1 MLNGGTG
8 ICRRLTTHRSHTRR
22 REETLRSCESA
33 YRTDPYGTFH
43 AVHPWDFSLTES
55 VQSGTGQL
63 WGTCLF
69 VLSALTYLWLLG
81 IITDSALG
89 KYATEKALD
98 DSDSDTINALPVTQW
113 HRNVDIP
120 ILRAHN
126 EGKFQFTRLCA

>member
-1 MLNGGTG
+1 MQCIHG
-8 ICRRLTTHRSHTRR
+8 ISRSQN
-22 REETLRSCESA
+22 LSSPA
-33 YRTDPYGTFH
+33 LVSYGVL
-43 AVHPWDFSLTES
+43 ACSS
-55 VQSGTGQL
+55 V
-63 WGTCLF
+63 
-69 VLSALTYLWLLG
+69 SALTYLWLLG
-81 IITDSALG
+81 IITDNALG